1 MEEHLADRIKHL
13 TDECGLINEFKLAYS
28 VREEMPLHYALAK
41 ALAPGARGERG
52 GDDPTA
58 GDSGKLSEHPNAR
71 GDLGFLE
78 RCTRINKNR
87 AVYDPSARRWCS
99 RPTRPSTASCPPS
112 ATT

>member
-52 GDDPTA
+52 GDT
-58 GDSGKLSEHPNAR
+58 
-71 GDLGFLE
+71 
-78 RCTRINKNR
+78 I
-87 AVYDPSARRWCS
+87 
-99 RPTRPSTASCPPS
+99 
-112 ATT
+112 

>member
-52 GDDPTA
+52 GDVLTA
-58 GDSGKLSEHPNAR
+58 GQALGPQRAGRPGLPGAPHTWPVSEMTALGEPPVGERAR
-71 GDLGFLE
+71 KRVRMSLPGG
-78 RCTRINKNR
+78 
-87 AVYDPSARRWCS
+87 
-99 RPTRPSTASCPPS
+99 
-112 ATT
+112 

>member
-52 GDDPTA
+52 GDYHT
-58 GDSGKLSEHPNAR
+58 
-71 GDLGFLE
+71 
-78 RCTRINKNR
+78 I
-87 AVYDPSARRWCS
+87 
-99 RPTRPSTASCPPS
+99 
-112 ATT
+112 